1 MGFIEYNGWNN
12 TTLNNMGAA
21 NSMNPYS
28 AYYLYKSSAFNGNI
42 FVNSIQL
49 LFSDFVDNSVNG
61 WNIKYDDFDGNS
73 NVRFILLYK

>member
-1 MGFIEYNGWNN
+1 M
-12 TTLNNMGAA
+12 NMGAA
-21 NSMNPYS
+21 NTMNPYS

-42 FVNSIQL
+42 LVNSIQL
-49 LFSDFVDNSVNG
+49 LFSDFVDNLING